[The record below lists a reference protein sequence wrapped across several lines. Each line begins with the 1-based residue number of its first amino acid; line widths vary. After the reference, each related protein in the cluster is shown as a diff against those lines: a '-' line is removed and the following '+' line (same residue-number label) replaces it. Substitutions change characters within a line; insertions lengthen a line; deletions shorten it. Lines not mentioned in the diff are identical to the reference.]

1 MQNKPIFHSIFHFLR
16 ALALMLA
23 LGASSHAMADVARL
37 VTLDTSVYGAGNAG
51 YLDFTFSGSDGSP
64 AATATMSQ
72 LTGFDMD
79 PANFSPWGD
88 VATVPGGFAMPNTV
102 SVNDVLYQGVF
113 GNVFSFVLT
122 ISGDASALLY
132 SDFGVV
138 AYDEQLH
145 QIKGKILDLMFVAAP
160 DGSPG
165 LQVLSINNAIAT
177 VGDAPAAA
185 VPEPASLAV
194 LALGLL
200 MLAMVRR
207 RA

>member
-1 MQNKPIFHSIFHFLR
+1 MHNKFFSRFLR

-37 VTLDTSVYGAGNAG
+37 VTLDTSVYGAGRAG
-51 YLDFTFSGSDGSP
+51 YLDFTFNGVDGAP
-64 AATATMSQ
+64 AATATMTQ
-72 LTGFDMD
+72 LHGFNMD
-79 PANFSPWGD
+79 PSNFSPWGD
-88 VATVPGGFAMPNTV
+88 AAAVPGGFAMLNSTNL
-102 SVNDVLYQGVF
+102 NDVLYQGVF
-113 GNVFSFVLT
+113 GGVFSFVLT
-122 ISGDASALLY
+122 VSGDASALLN

-138 AYDEQLH
+138 AYDDQFN

-160 DGSPG
+160 DGSPD
-165 LQVLSINNAIAT
+165 LQILSINNAIAT

-185 VPEPASLAV
+185 VPAPGSVAV

-200 MLAMVRR
+200 MLALARR